1 MDELTYQ
8 LFGVRLS
15 WTARDAVM
23 NAQSPRKVVM
33 RRIVSTSCRSD
44 DSVDLQKFPL
54 LLVSSSFD
62 DDETLETMSMSDDA
76 SCCSSTSS
84 TDMNHSND
92 TSRSAAFRV
101 VTFADPLV
109 TQIHF
114 RPTTTLLEKRE
125 LFYSDIDFR
134 TFRRN
139 YHFQRDTQVG
149 FKEKV
154 VTDVWE
160 IPPVDC
166 PEDLYYSNSDLQR
179 YVF

>member
-1 MDELTYQ
+1 M
-8 LFGVRLS
+8 
-15 WTARDAVM
+15 
-23 NAQSPRKVVM
+23 
-33 RRIVSTSCRSD
+33 
-44 DSVDLQKFPL
+44 DLQKFPL